1 MGNKRKIQLETI
13 KLLVSCYFFS
23 GILLCQ
29 QYSISIFGFHAA
41 DVSLLR
47 DSTSMEFK
55 TNNRGLFDLI
65 WPTNNIY
72 KTRFDRDDLSV
83 KGWNKTIKQGS
94 YETTLSG
101 SLNSVGYMEY
111 KNKETIKVENATH
124 TIFTLLELVSTQDKD
139 YLDTRWLPYEHEG
152 SLGRARFV
160 WADSSKQWNG
170 MDSIACNHYRFDIE
184 IIDSTKYIKT
194 NDYFMNNIIRPDCV
208 RELWISKADPK
219 KIILAKISIKSMP
232 VLARIQIDKET

>member
-194 NDYFMNNIIRPDCV
+194 NDYFMNNIIRPD
-208 RELWISKADPK
+208 
-219 KIILAKISIKSMP
+219 
-232 VLARIQIDKET
+232 

>member
-94 YETTLSG
+94 YEKTLSG

-111 KNKETIKVENATH
+111 KNRETIKVENATH

-170 MDSIACNHYRFDIE
+170 MDSIVCNHYRFDIE

-208 RELWISKADPK
+208 RELWISKTDPK